1 MNRNIQVL
9 KDNIY
14 KGFVGREEV
23 VENVI
28 TVLLSGGHI
37 LIEDVPGVG
46 KTTLAKLIARSVDV
60 SLARI
65 QFTPDTLPSDIT
77 GVSVFDDATSD
88 FRVIKGPIHNNIV
101 IADEINRA
109 SPKTQSALL
118 EAMEEKQV
126 TIDGKSFVLEEP
138 FMVIATENSAEQ
150 IGTYPL
156 PEAEMD
162 RFMMK
167 ISIGYPD
174 MDNQMK
180 LARKYLDGILD
191 EEVTPVLSSSDI
203 MNMREEVKSVIM
215 TDEVI
220 KYALS
225 IVDRTRIMSELEYG
239 LSPRAGLDLL
249 IAGKAHAY
257 IAGRDYVIPE
267 DIIDM
272 SKVVLPHRMVLTTQS
287 LMNRYTADQLI
298 NEVLEKTVR
307 PK

>member
-1 MNRNIQVL
+1 MNRNIQIL

-23 VENVI
+23 VESVI

-65 QFTPDTLPSDIT
+65 QFTQDTLPSDIT

-138 FMVIATENSAEQ
+138 FMVIATENPAEQ

-174 MDNQMK
+174 MDNQMI

-215 TDEVI
+215 TDDVI

-225 IVDRTRIMSELEYG
+225 IVDRTRNMSELEYG

>member
-138 FMVIATENSAEQ
+138 FMVIATENPAEQ

-174 MDNQMK
+174 MDNQMI